1 MNKLET
7 ILEDLNK
14 YSNYSL
20 EDSIKDRLDKTLKN
34 YINSLNSSIER
45 TEIKAEENIRY
56 VAREVSKK

>member
-56 VAREVSKK
+56 VAREVNK

>member
-1 MNKLET
+1 MNKLEV

-14 YSNYSL
+14 YSKYSL

-34 YINSLNSSIER
+34 YISSLNSSIER

-56 VAREVSKK
+56 VAREVNK

>member
-1 MNKLET
+1 MNKLKT

-20 EDSIKDRLDKTLKN
+20 EDGIKDRLDKTLKN

-56 VAREVSKK
+56 VAREVNK

>member
-1 MNKLET
+1 MNKLEV

-56 VAREVSKK
+56 VAREVNK